1 MDAELSEL
9 LAHAEWLRGLARRLV
24 GPASADDAVQ
34 DTYIAALHSPP
45 DPDLPAR
52 PWLSRVLRNVTR
64 MGHRS
69 ATRRTK
75 REDAVAAIAIPVA
88 GADDAVARAE
98 TFRMLVELVLALPE
112 PYRTTLVRHYFDGD
126 TLAQIARRDG
136 VPEATVRGRHKHA
149 LEQLRAKL
157 DARGPRSAWVATL
170 TPIATP
176 AKPAFILGVL
186 VMNKILIATVALLVA
201 GGVVWRVL
209 PRTPKPANSSPPA
222 LANRPTER
230 SNAVVPAVGGSAS
243 SPSKHVTQ
251 FADSAERA
259 RLAQQIAS
267 AKARRASPSA
277 PAPSVPA
284 ADGDAAMDH
293 ETIRS
298 AMREVIP
305 FLTDCYEA
313 AQPTLGADHL
323 AISAHFTITGDRDTG
338 SVIDAKQ
345 LFDENNK
352 PLPAKL
358 DDCLR
363 STLQTLELPPLGDGD
378 SIDVDY
384 PILFSNAPPP

>member
-1 MDAELSEL
+1 MDAELTEL

-34 DTYIAALHSPP
+34 ETYIAALHSPP

-52 PWLSRVLRNVTR
+52 PWLSRVLRNATR

-69 ATRRTK
+69 ATRRAR
-75 REDAVAAIAIPVA
+75 REDVAAIATPVV
-88 GADDAVARAE
+88 GVDDAVARAE

-112 PYRTTLVRHYFDGD
+112 PHRTTLVRHYFDGD

-170 TPIATP
+170 APIATP
-176 AKPAFILGVL
+176 AKTPVILGVL
-186 VMNKILIATVALLVA
+186 VMNKILIATVVVLVT
-201 GGVVWRVL
+201 GGIVWRVYPRARANELVSTPVTMAASTPPPLARDTAPL
-209 PRTPKPANSSPPA
+209 PRHVAQFASA
-222 LANRPTER
+222 GAREQLAN
-230 SNAVVPAVGGSAS
+230 
-243 SPSKHVTQ
+243 
-251 FADSAERA
+251 
-259 RLAQQIAS
+259 QIAN
-267 AKARRASPSA
+267 AKARRAAQPRPSNLA
-277 PAPSVPA
+277 PTTVSDD
-284 ADGDAAMDH
+284 DGDLDKD
-293 ETIRS
+293 TLRG
-298 AMREVIP
+298 AMREVVP

-313 AQPTLGADHL
+313 ARPTLGADHL
-323 AISAHFTITGDRDTG
+323 SIQAHFTITGDRDVG

-345 LFDENNK
+345 LFDDQNN

-363 STLQTLELPPLGDGD
+363 STFQTLELPPLGDGN
-378 SIDVDY
+378 SVDVTY
-384 PILFSNAPPP
+384 PLLFSDAPPP